1 MDSVYNI
8 DITVELLE
16 VNVECENIMQKYQKR
31 MLKENAEGKNYFIWK
46 GKVE

>member
-16 VNVECENIMQKYQKR
+16 VNVECGNNVEILEENVKR
-31 MLKENAEGKNYFIWK
+31 ECRRKELFHMEK
-46 GKVE
+46 